1 MNVLAI
7 GAHGDDLELF
17 CGGTLARFAQR
28 GDHVTMCVVTDG
40 RGRPKGN
47 EAEIIAIRKAESEAS
62 AKVIGADSV
71 MLGVPDGG
79 LWFDPP
85 TRHLFVELIRRTM
98 PDVIITHPEHDYHP
112 DHKTTSRLVM
122 DAVQIARTA
131 NYPSEYAPHRKLV
144 PVAFMEAECGI
155 DFNPEDYVDVTP
167 VWEQKLRML
176 EQHRSQ
182 LMPGVY
188 DPNFV
193 MPKREDN
200 GFYHYV
206 YVLGGFRGLA
216 ANVKFAEGFRWW
228 RAASRI
234 VTYRVLP

>member
-17 CGGTLARFAQR
+17 CGGTLALCAKR
-28 GDHVTMCVVTDG
+28 GDQVTMCVVTDG

-47 EAEIIAIRKAESEAS
+47 EVEIIAIRKAEAEAS
-62 AKVIGADSV
+62 AKVIGASAV
-71 MLGVPDGG
+71 NLGIPDGG

-85 TRHLFVELIRRTM
+85 TRHQFVELIRKTM
-98 PDVIITHPEHDYHP
+98 PDVIITHPADDYHP

-122 DAVQIARTA
+122 DAVQIARTQ
-131 NYPSEYAPHRKLV
+131 NYPSEYAPHRKHV
-144 PVAFMEAECGI
+144 PVAFMDAERGI
-155 DFNPEDYVDVTP
+155 DFNPEEYVDITP
-167 VWEQKLRML
+167 AWEQKLQML

-182 LMPGVY
+182 LMPGAY

-193 MPKREDN
+193 LPKREEN
-200 GFYHYV
+200 PFYHYAHI
-206 YVLGGFRGLA
+206 LSGFRGMA
-216 ANVKFAEGFRWW
+216 AEVSYAEGFRWW